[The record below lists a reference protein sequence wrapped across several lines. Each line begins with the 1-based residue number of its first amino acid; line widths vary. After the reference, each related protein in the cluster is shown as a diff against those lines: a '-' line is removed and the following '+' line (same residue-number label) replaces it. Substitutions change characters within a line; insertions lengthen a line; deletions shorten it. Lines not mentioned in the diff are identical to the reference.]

1 MSVVLSMLMLSFFF
15 CDCMC
20 FFSARESMG
29 FFSRLLISIRWGD
42 HIIKSWSV
50 EIPLT
55 DLARHIC
62 NGILMI
68 I

>member
-1 MSVVLSMLMLSFFF
+1 
-15 CDCMC
+15 MC
-20 FFSARESMG
+20 FFSARESVV
-29 FFSRLLISIRWGD
+29 FFCRLLISIRWGD
-42 HIIKSWSV
+42 PIIKSWSV